1 MALLGSPRLLILD
14 DPFSA
19 LDRATETEIFAHLRR
34 LAADSV
40 VILIS
45 HRLYHFPQMQQIIF
59 MEGGRTI
66 VGTHEELM
74 AAVPVYRQL
83 YESQTGLKGGE
94 GA

>member
-1 MALLGSPRLLILD
+1 MYPTDNPLTDLLLHR
-14 DPFSA
+14 
-19 LDRATETEIFAHLRR
+19 
-34 LAADSV
+34 
-40 VILIS
+40 IS

-59 MEGGRTI
+59 MEGGRTT

-83 YESQTGLKGGE
+83 YEGQTGRKGGE

>member
-1 MALLGSPRLLILD
+1 MVIVTHEMAFAKEIS
-14 DPFSA
+14 
-19 LDRATETEIFAHLRR
+19 DR
-34 LAADSV
+34 
-40 VILIS
+40 
-45 HRLYHFPQMQQIIF
+45 IIF
-59 MEGGRTI
+59 MEGGRTT

>member
-1 MALLGSPRLLILD
+1 MVFLI
-14 DPFSA
+14 P
-19 LDRATETEIFAHLRR
+19 
-34 LAADSV
+34 
-40 VILIS
+40 

-59 MEGGRTI
+59 MEGGRTT